1 MMESAPLS
9 QDELQCSFVEHD
21 RRGNE
26 YVPSDY
32 CTPFSVGSEDEGH
45 CSSYSHRVRADVTVP
60 QHQQPHEENDG
71 GDSSQDSS
79 FCSSEDE
86 ENSRSSVHYYS
97 QPADRVDAQVN
108 VQFSLPRA
116 VLTDGTNVHL
126 PPPVGY
132 GDEDCGAGDDGESR
146 EDTVYSTVDTPPAS
160 RRQGSLNSFV
170 VPNQAAPGVYGSY
183 WKVAAIVSWVGLL
196 AVVYVLEVISTI
208 YVMVE
213 VGMERLW
220 SELAICLCLL
230 VLPAVAVAVLSLGL
244 YKRDDNYYSSLD
256 VVYKKRISTISIV
269 MHALL
274 LGPIHR

>member
-1 MMESAPLS
+1 MESAPLS
-9 QDELQCSFVEHD
+9 HGELQYSFVAND
-21 RRGNE
+21 RPGTE

-45 CSSYSHRVRADVTVP
+45 CSSYSHREGTDATVP
-60 QHQQPHEENDG
+60 QHPQPHEENTG

-97 QPADRVDAQVN
+97 QPADPVDAQVN
-108 VQFSLPRA
+108 VQFGLPRA
-116 VLTDGTNVHL
+116 VLTDGTNVYL

-132 GDEDCGAGDDGESR
+132 GDEDCGAGEDGESR
-146 EDTVYSTVDTPPAS
+146 EDTMYSTVDTPPAS
-160 RRQGSLNSFV
+160 RPQSSLNSFV
-170 VPNQAAPGVYGSY
+170 PPNQTAPGVYGSY

-196 AVVYVLEVISTI
+196 AVVYILEVITTI
-208 YVMVE
+208 SVMVE
-213 VGMERLW
+213 VGMARLW
-220 SELAICLCLL
+220 GELAICLCLL
-230 VLPAVAVAVLSLGL
+230 ILPAVAVAMLSLGL

-256 VVYKKRISTISIV
+256 VVYKKRVSIISVV